1 MERVLISTAQQLK
14 WWFSDCG
21 PGIPGVSM
29 VSLLCI
35 KGEPQDQNDF
45 PNNIETLSF
54 WSHSLTSI
62 KMSFSEAVCFI
73 AAN

>member
-1 MERVLISTAQQLK
+1 MIS
-14 WWFSDCG
+14 F
-21 PGIPGVSM
+21 
-29 VSLLCI
+29 LCI
-35 KGEPQDQNDF
+35 KGEPQDQKDF
-45 PNNIETLSF
+45 PNNIETVSF